1 LLFQKLVNYIRS
13 MTRSSGAAL
22 AAPSAE
28 KDVLRKLKPGPGLSR
43 EAVAMDQ
50 KLRLR
55 IALTSLVSESG
66 YDAVTVR
73 ALIRRA
79 NVSTSTFYNH
89 YGSVEGCFAA
99 IAGEAVRAAAA
110 DIREGRELEGDA
122 IRGLRRA
129 VQVIMNRMAHEPQV
143 AQAVFIESF
152 GAGPKVRGEMA
163 TALSELE
170 AQLAET
176 FDLAPRPTVGTT
188 HLAAGLVAGVVG
200 IIRRTTLMDRA
211 DELSAMADE
220 LTDWMLSVAHEE
232 VATFRAQK
240 ARSGFE
246 PVGVRLPWIGA
257 EPALRESI
265 ADPSHRAI
273 MTTARLAAPAGL
285 DGLTSAQIRRDAG
298 LSRREF
304 ERHFTGVEEC
314 FLEAIASVST
324 MAAQVANLCAT
335 DARSWERRIFRTMTM
350 LCALAA
356 GDRDLC
362 RLVLLDITAAGR
374 PGLLRREDLIS
385 QAAAHI
391 CSEAP
396 AEKRPSELGAVASV
410 CAVWRIAETE
420 VSVRRA
426 AELPLVARAFVY
438 VILAAGRRQD
448 RTGSEAAAA
457 LDGEA
462 PVS

>member
-1 LLFQKLVNYIRS
+1 
-13 MTRSSGAAL
+13 
-22 AAPSAE
+22 
-28 KDVLRKLKPGPGLSR
+28 
-43 EAVAMDQ
+43 VATDQ

-89 YGSVEGCFAA
+89 YESVENCFAG
-99 IAGEAVRAAAA
+99 IAGETIRAAVA
-110 DIREGRELEGDA
+110 DIQESRELEGDPVA
-122 IRGLRRA
+122 GLRRA
-129 VQVIMNRMAHEPQV
+129 VQVILNRLAHEPQV

-152 GAGPKVRGEMA
+152 AAGPKVRGEMSC
-163 TALSELE
+163 ALNELE
-170 AQLAET
+170 AQFAET
-176 FDLAPRPTVGTT
+176 FALAPRPTVGST

-200 IIRRTTLMDRA
+200 IIRRTTLMERA
-211 DELSAMADE
+211 DELSAMADD
-220 LTDWMLSVAHEE
+220 LTDWMLAVAHEE
-232 VATFRAQK
+232 VASFRAQR
-240 ARSGFE
+240 ARSDFE

-265 ADPSHRAI
+265 ADPGQRAI
-273 MTTARLAAPAGL
+273 MTAARLAAPSGL

-324 MAAQVANLCAT
+324 MAAQVAQLCAA
-335 DARSWERRIFRTMTM
+335 DARSWERRIFRTVTM

-385 QAAAHI
+385 RAAEHI

-396 AEKRPSELGAVASV
+396 EEKRPSELGAVASV
-410 CAVWRIAETE
+410 SAVWRIAETE
-420 VSVRRA
+420 VSVRRT
-426 AELPLVARAFVY
+426 AELPLVAPAFVY
-438 VILAAGRRQD
+438 VLLAAGRRQD
-448 RTGSEAAAA
+448 RTGSE
-457 LDGEA
+457 LN
-462 PVS
+462 

>member
-1 LLFQKLVNYIRS
+1 
-13 MTRSSGAAL
+13 
-22 AAPSAE
+22 
-28 KDVLRKLKPGPGLSR
+28 
-43 EAVAMDQ
+43 MDQ

-89 YGSVEGCFAA
+89 YESVEGCFAA
-99 IAGEAVRAAAA
+99 VAGETIRTAVA
-110 DIREGRELEGDA
+110 DIRQSCELEGDA
-122 IRGLRRA
+122 VSGLRRA
-129 VQVIMNRMAHEPQV
+129 VQMTMNRLAQEPQV
-143 AQAVFIESF
+143 AHAVFIESF
-152 GAGPKVRGEMA
+152 AAGPKVRGEIGS
-163 TALSELE
+163 ALNELE
-170 AQLAET
+170 AQLAES

-200 IIRRTTLMDRA
+200 IVRRTALTDLAED
-211 DELSAMADE
+211 LPLVADE

-232 VATFRAQK
+232 VATFRAQRAGSDFEK
-240 ARSGFE
+240 A
-246 PVGVRLPWIGA
+246 GVRLAWIGA
-257 EPALRESI
+257 EPPLRESI
-265 ADPSHRAI
+265 ADPGHRAI
-273 MTTARLAAPAGL
+273 MTTARLAAPSGL

-304 ERHFTGVEEC
+304 ERHFSGVEEC
-314 FLEAIASVST
+314 FLEAIESVST
-324 MAAQVANLCAT
+324 MAVQVAQLCAA
-335 DARSWERRIFRTMTM
+335 DARNWERRVFKTVTM

-356 GDRDLC
+356 GDRDLA

-385 QAAAHI
+385 RAAMRI
-391 CSEAP
+391 CSDAP

-426 AELPLVARAFVY
+426 GQLPLVAPAFVY
-438 VILAAGRRQD
+438 VILAAGRRQA
-448 RTGSEAAAA
+448 RAGSEDRAV
-457 LDGEA
+457 LSPDGVA
-462 PVS
+462 G